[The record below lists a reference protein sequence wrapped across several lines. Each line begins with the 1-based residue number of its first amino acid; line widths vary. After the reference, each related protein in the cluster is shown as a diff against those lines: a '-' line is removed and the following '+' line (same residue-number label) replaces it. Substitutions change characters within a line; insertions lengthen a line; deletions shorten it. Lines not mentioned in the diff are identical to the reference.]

1 MKNIPVTS
9 GKVEKRKTGVLRTE
23 LATMVCLVGYGGRL
37 GWLRGEWS
45 RRRAGKQ
52 KMKIIRKK
60 VLKNLVV
67 SKNIRNFATKLQ
79 N

>member
-9 GKVEKRKTGVLRTE
+9 GKVEKRKTWILRME
-23 LATMVCLVGYGGRL
+23 LATGACFVGYGGRL

-52 KMKIIRKK
+52 KNENNSKK